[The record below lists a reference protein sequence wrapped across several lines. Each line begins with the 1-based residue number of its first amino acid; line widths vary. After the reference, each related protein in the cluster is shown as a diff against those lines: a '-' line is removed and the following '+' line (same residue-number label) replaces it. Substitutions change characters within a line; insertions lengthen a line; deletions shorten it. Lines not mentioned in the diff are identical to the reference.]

1 MKPRAI
7 ALHSGGLDSTVAA
20 HLAMREVDI
29 ACALTFDY
37 GQRARKREMQAAGLS
52 CEAMGVEHRIIE
64 LPWLAEATGTALVNE
79 DAQIPKVTS
88 DALGEGDEERAE
100 AVWVPNRNGVLI
112 AAAAAIAEGMGTDRI
127 VTGFNAEEAESFPDN
142 SAPFVEA
149 TNEALEYSTRN
160 SVKLMSPTL
169 HMTKGEIARQ
179 FILLELEPNAFWC
192 CYEGGERLCGECE
205 SCARTI
211 RAFKSAGGWDLISD
225 RFDTRHGGQ

>member
-1 MKPRAI
+1 MPTKAI

-20 HLAMREVDI
+20 HLAMREVEI

-37 GQRARKREMQAAGLS
+37 GQRARKRETIAAGLS
-52 CEAMGVEHRIIE
+52 CEAMGVEHRIVE
-64 LPWLAEATGTALVNE
+64 LPWLAEATRTALVNE
-79 DAQIPKVTS
+79 GEAIPSVS
-88 DALGEGDEERAE
+88 PDALGEGDDERAA

-112 AAAAAIAEGMGTDRI
+112 AAAAAIAEGMGVERI
-127 VTGFNAEEAESFPDN
+127 VAGFNAEEAEAFPDN

-169 HMTKGEIARQ
+169 HMTKGEIAHQ
-179 FILLELEPNAFWC
+179 FVLLDLEPDSFWC
-192 CYEGGERLCGECE
+192 CYEGGERLCGKCE

-211 RAFKSAGGWDLISD
+211 RAFRQEGAWAAISD
-225 RFDTRHGGQ
+225 RFA